1 MMTIDAAWIPRRS
14 AVAMLFERIWR
25 DHANTRLFVTTAVT
39 RPHRISGDSMRIVL
53 PVTLVAVLTFSAS
66 AQTATKTAAPAKTAP
81 AAAQSAPAVK
91 IVTAAEL
98 AALVGK
104 QPKDSNG
111 FAPFIQLA
119 PYSVGMEHRIKGQG
133 AAVHEKDAEL
143 FYVIDGSGTLVTGGK
158 LVDEK
163 RTNDSN
169 LSGSGIQG
177 GVSRKVSKGDWIIV
191 PEGVPHQFPTV
202 EGLTLMSVHLPRK
215 P

>member
-1 MMTIDAAWIPRRS
+1 MHKLSALLLSVLITTSAA
-14 AVAMLFERIWR
+14 AQ
-25 DHANTRLFVTTAVT
+25 TTAK
-39 RPHRISGDSMRIVL
+39 
-53 PVTLVAVLTFSAS
+53 
-66 AQTATKTAAPAKTAP
+66 TAPPTKAAAPAKAAT
-81 AAAQSAPAVK
+81 AAAQTPAPVQ
-91 IVTAAEL
+91 IVTAANL

-104 QPKDSNG
+104 QSKDSNG

-133 AAVHEKDAEL
+133 AAVHEHDAEL

-158 LVDEK
+158 LVNEK

-169 LSGSGIQG
+169 LSGTAIQG
-177 GVSRKVSKGDWIIV
+177 GVSRTVSKGDWIIV

-202 EGLTLMSVHLPRK
+202 QGLTLMSVHLPRK